1 MTISRLKRVPLRV
14 VWKNEE
20 KDFTPWLQK
29 NLDVLSEAM
38 GMELSPGERE
48 ASVGKAFEADLLAE
62 GTDGDLVV
70 IENQFGKSD
79 HDHLGKILTYLVNL
93 NAKTAIWICEN
104 PQPEHMEA
112 IDWLNKSSAAD
123 ISFYLVRLE
132 AFQVGDSQDV
142 GPHFSIVSEPS
153 SQIKEAGETVEELAE
168 RHVKRRQFWTQ
179 LLPESNKKTQ
189 LFSNISA
196 SKDHWISAGAG
207 ISGVVYQYLIL
218 KDGARVQLAIEGSD
232 QNRNK
237 AIFDGL
243 SSVKDL
249 IEKDFGE
256 QLAWNRLDNK
266 KASYITK
273 SVIDKGL
280 RDKEEWPKIIE
291 KLVEEMVRL
300 EKAISPHLK

>member
-1 MTISRLKRVPLRV
+1 MEKR
-14 VWKNEE
+14 
-20 KDFTPWLQK
+20 
-29 NLDVLSEAM
+29 
-38 GMELSPGERE
+38 
-48 ASVGKAFEADLLAE
+48 KAFAADLLAE
-62 GTDGDLVV
+62 GTDGDSVV

-132 AFQVGDSQDV
+132 AFQVGESHDI

-189 LFSNISA
+189 LFSNISP
-196 SKDHWISAGAG
+196 SKDYWISAGAG
-207 ISGVVYQYLIL
+207 TSGVVFQYLIL
-218 KDGARVQLAIEGSD
+218 KDGARVQLAIEGPD
-232 QNRNK
+232 QARNK
-237 AIFDGL
+237 AIFDSL
-243 SSVKDL
+243 YSKKEQ
-249 IEKDFGE
+249 IEKVFGE
-256 QLAWNRLDNK
+256 QLTWNRLDNK

-273 SVIDKGL
+273 TVADKGL
-280 RDKEEWPKIIE
+280 RDNKEWPRIIE
-291 KLVEEMVRL
+291 KLVETMTRF
-300 EKAISPHLK
+300 EKAFSPHVKEL